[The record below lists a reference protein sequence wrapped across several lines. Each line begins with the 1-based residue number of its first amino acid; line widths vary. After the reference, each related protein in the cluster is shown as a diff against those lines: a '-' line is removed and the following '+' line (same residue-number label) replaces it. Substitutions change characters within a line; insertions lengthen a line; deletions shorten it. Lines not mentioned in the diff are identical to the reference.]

1 VAGNEPPVLSLEMH
15 KNNKSFYVPNASL
28 DYAIKVFDKEDG
40 SLDKGINSEEVAVNI
55 DYLAEGFD
63 KIEIAQGHRSADES
77 TQYAVGKKAM
87 DASDCMA
94 CHKSKEKS
102 IGPSYLEVAKKYKD
116 DPKALDY
123 LSTKII
129 SGGGGVWGEMAMA
142 AHPQLSTKEASD
154 IALYILSLADQKPK
168 EKTLPTKGSFVAK
181 VPDNDQGNGVYIV
194 RASYSDK
201 GANGMPS
208 LQAEKSFVLRSSKI
222 DVHGFDAYVDVNKM
236 SFGGN
241 NLVIPAKSDAYM
253 VLNQID
259 LAGISAI
266 QFAAAAPIAQLNAAG
281 GKIEVRLGSPQGI
294 LLGETDF
301 IKASDANGFAPS
313 ILTAPITL
321 NKDYD
326 GTPQDVYLVFVNK
339 NAGEGQSL
347 MVVMGIEIK
356 MNTK

>member
-1 VAGNEPPVLSLEMH
+1 MP
-15 KNNKSFYVPNASL
+15 KNNTSFFVPNSSL

-40 SLDKGINSEEVAVNI
+40 SLEHGIDSDEVAVNI

-77 TQYAVGKKAM
+77 AQYAVGKKIM

-102 IGPSYLEVAKKYKD
+102 IGPSYLEVAKKYKG
-116 DPKALDY
+116 DPNALEY
-123 LSTKII
+123 ISKKII

-142 AHPQLSTKEASD
+142 AHPHISTKEASD
-154 IALYILSLADQKPK
+154 IAQYILSMADVKSK
-168 EKTLPTKGSFVAK
+168 EKTLPTKGSFLAK
-181 VPDNDQGNGVYIV
+181 VPDNDKGSGVYIV

-208 LQAEKSFVLRSSKI
+208 LQAEKSFVMRSTKV
-222 DVHGFDAYVDVNKM
+222 DVHSFDAYVDVNKM

-241 NLVIPAKSDAYM
+241 NLAIPAKSDAYM
-253 VLNQID
+253 VLDQID
-259 LAGISAI
+259 LNGISSI

-281 GKIEVRLGSPQGI
+281 GKIEVRLGNPEGT
-294 LLGETDF
+294 LLGESNF
-301 IKASDANGFAPS
+301 IKASDAMGFAPS
-313 ILTAPITL
+313 ILNAPIAL
-321 NKDYD
+321 KGDYD
-326 GTPQDVYLVFVNK
+326 GEPKDLYLVFVNK

-356 MNTK
+356 MDNK